1 MKTIALIASV
11 LSASVAAQPAV
22 SAPDEATVLTYLA
35 RSIPA
40 EDLAELRAA
49 APNLHVIEGL
59 SRAAALKLAPE
70 VDGIDGR
77 YCTAEFLR
85 AAGKLRWVQSTSA
98 GVERYIAVTELRDND
113 RIVLTN
119 MQAVHG
125 PTIADHAFAM
135 LLALTRD
142 LPYYLDPAHRGNWN
156 RHGSG
161 AEPIALHGR
170 TLLVVGLGGI
180 GTEVARR
187 GKGFGMRVLA
197 TRRSDTPPPSF
208 VDRQA
213 TPDKLM
219 ELLAEADVV
228 ALCVPLTPQ
237 TERMIGA
244 RELAAL
250 KKGAYVINV
259 GRGKVLDTD
268 ALVEALESGHLGGA
282 CLDVTD
288 PEPLPSEHPL
298 WSMPNVVITPHM
310 SGRSALT
317 RERWNA
323 VYMENLRR
331 FGTGEPLMNVVDKR
345 AGY

>member
-11 LSASVAAQPAV
+11 LFASVAAQPTV
-22 SAPDEATVLTYLA
+22 SAPNEAAVLTYLA

-40 EDLAELRAA
+40 EDLAELRTA
-49 APNLHVIEGL
+49 APNLRVIEGL
-59 SRAAALKLAPE
+59 SRAEALKLAPE

-77 YCTAEFLR
+77 YCSAEFLR

-156 RHGSG
+156 RRGSG

-187 GKGFGMRVLA
+187 GKGFGMRVVA

-208 VDRQA
+208 VDRQT

-228 ALCVPLTPQ
+228 ALCVPLTRQ

-250 KKGAYVINV
+250 KKGAYLINV

-268 ALVEALESGHLGGA
+268 ALVEALQSGHLAGA

-288 PEPLPSEHPL
+288 PEPLPSDHPL
-298 WSMPNVVITPHM
+298 WSMSNVVITPHT

-317 RERWNA
+317 RERRNA
-323 VYMENLRR
+323 VYLENLRR
-331 FGTGEPLMNVVDKR
+331 FGTGEPLLNVVDKA